1 MLVARVALPHLVLM
15 GIALAGL
22 SCGIFDTR
30 DPDPPAQSSDE
41 YIQPNTPDL
50 VFTNMV
56 NSFRDLNS
64 INYVRSFSDEA
75 VTGRV
80 FVFEPTSQALSRYG
94 AILMGWT
101 RQSEQQY
108 FDNMR
113 SRLASGAGPSL
124 LLSLSVQSFNSD
136 SALYDATYELTI
148 PHTQSTFPQTAKGRA
163 QFYLIADAGG
173 TWSIWRWSDFPDNQ
187 NAFTWS
193 EMKGEFGR

>member
-1 MLVARVALPHLVLM
+1 MENRTAVRRFVILGITLV
-15 GIALAGL
+15 GL

-30 DPDPPAQSSDE
+30 DPDPPAQTSSE
-41 YIQPNTPDL
+41 YIQPSTPDL
-50 VFTNMV
+50 VFTNMI

-64 INYVRSFSDEA
+64 INYLRSFSDAA
-75 VTGRV
+75 VTGRD

-94 AILMGWT
+94 AILTGWT

-113 SRLASGAGPSL
+113 SRLAAGAGPSL

-163 QFYLIADAGG
+163 QFSLIADGGG
-173 TWSIWRWSDFPDNQ
+173 TWSIWRWIDFPDNQ
-187 NAFTWS
+187 NTFTWS